1 MTEEA
6 ASSSI
11 LEPDQT
17 TESDEAIVQ
26 RHRHLQ
32 KTLSNTLS
40 ETQGSLWT
48 IGECIGGGAHGTIF
62 SATKTVKDEI
72 DQKVAIK
79 VISETQPKLI
89 NNELMLL
96 KKKIVH
102 PHICQLFEYFSID
115 LNYFIVFEVLEF
127 TLEQINNDS
136 KWEFS
141 ELVTLNHVYRAM
153 KYLHE
158 HSIMH
163 RDLKTSNVMFTKN
176 GIVKLIDF
184 GVAKEIQESSRQ
196 SPRMYTIWYR
206 PPEVIL
212 GLNYSYPSDLWAL
225 GAIGVEMLWKKPLFQ
240 VTSES
245 MLLAEI
251 CKLFKLR
258 SITKENINSVE
269 QPFDI
274 TVRVNQLGQITDDKL
289 CSISCSLLCVDPNKR
304 SYPDVNF
311 VEEGAKVIMKR
322 RQI

>member
-11 LEPDQT
+11 LKPDQT
-17 TESDEAIVQ
+17 TDEAIIQ
-26 RHRHLQ
+26 RHQHMQ
-32 KTLSNTLS
+32 KTLSNTLF
-40 ETQGSLWT
+40 EIQGSLWS
-48 IGECIGGGAHGTIF
+48 IDECIGGGAHGTIF
-62 SATKTVKDEI
+62 LATKTIKNKLD
-72 DQKVAIK
+72 KKLAIK
-79 VISETQPKLI
+79 VIPETQPKLI

-96 KKKIVH
+96 KKNMAH
-102 PHICQLFEYFSID
+102 PHICQIFEFFLID
-115 LNYFIVFEVLEF
+115 LNYFIVFEVLDF

-136 KWEFS
+136 KWDFS
-141 ELVTLNHVYRAM
+141 ELVTLNHVYRAI

-184 GVAKEIQESSRQ
+184 GVAKDLQDSCRQ

-212 GLNYSYPSDLWAL
+212 GLNYAYASDLWAL
-225 GAIGVEMLWKKPLFQ
+225 GAIGVEMLWRKPLFQ

-245 MLLAEI
+245 ALLVEI
-251 CKLFKLR
+251 CKLFRLR
-258 SITKENINSVE
+258 SITKENINRAE

-274 TVRVNQLGQITDDKL
+274 TARVNQSRQIIDDTL

-304 SYPDVNF
+304 LYPDVNF
-311 VEEGAKVIMKR
+311 VEEGAKVIIKKR
-322 RQI
+322 QV